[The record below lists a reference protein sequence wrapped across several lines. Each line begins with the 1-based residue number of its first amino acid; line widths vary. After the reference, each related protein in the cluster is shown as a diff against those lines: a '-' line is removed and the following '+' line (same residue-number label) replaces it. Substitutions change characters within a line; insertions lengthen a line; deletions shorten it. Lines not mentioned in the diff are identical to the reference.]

1 MKGPGRVTSMR
12 RTVRGNAAVGGAR
25 NSRHLTGEGVD
36 HAGATMAQLRQY
48 YGPRAR
54 LLDEGD
60 HVHAT
65 LPNANLPYFGK
76 KGTVGARR

>member
-12 RTVRGNAAVGGAR
+12 RTVAGNRAVGGKGD
-25 NSRHLTGEGVD
+25 SKHLTGQGVD
-36 HAGATMAQLRQY
+36 HVGASMSQLREY

-60 HVHAT
+60 HIHVT
-65 LPNANLPYFGK
+65 LP
-76 KGTVGARR
+76 GARLPLFGRRGTQ